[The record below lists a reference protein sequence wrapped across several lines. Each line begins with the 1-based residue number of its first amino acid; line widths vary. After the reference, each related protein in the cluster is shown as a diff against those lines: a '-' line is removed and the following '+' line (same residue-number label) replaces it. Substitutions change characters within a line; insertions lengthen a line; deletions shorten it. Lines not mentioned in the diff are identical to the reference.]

1 VERFG
6 ALQERPNLLNLASA
20 SEFHGVSELQSGFFS
35 VGRSECDRG
44 NQQKEPQENPVHA
57 ASIAQLRRN
66 RNTVAAR
73 RLEASAVDRFWCAV
87 VY

>member
-1 VERFG
+1 
-6 ALQERPNLLNLASA
+6 LLNIASA
-20 SEFHGVSELQSGFFS
+20 GMFHGVSELQSGFFG
-35 VGRSECDRG
+35 VGRSWCDRG

-73 RLEASAVDRFWCAV
+73 RIEASAVDRFWSTV